1 MAWECPDWP
10 IGDGVD
16 KVQGF
21 LGRPV
26 SEGVGIQN
34 DAALAAILTTLGAQ
48 GGEPLPMLELVLSS
62 VGDGVAICNRDGS
75 SLYFNSAAKQILG
88 LTDGETPV
96 DIRAHGASLYYLH
109 EFSAVPEEELPLVR
123 ALRGEDTSDVELF
136 ARGPGL
142 PDGAVICVNARPI
155 RGRDG
160 HVVGAIAVLGDVGAR
175 KRAEEELR
183 TANGKLGEWVGELE
197 RRAQVTLLMNEMAE
211 LLQSC
216 RTMDEFSLV
225 VSRFAARI
233 FEREEGAVF
242 VVNSSRAALELV
254 TQWGGVQVPER
265 VFPPHGCWALRR
277 GRIHRSGGAALGP
290 ECEHARATAGAEYT
304 CIPMMGQGEAL
315 GILHVGRSTP
325 GKSGVS
331 ELSALVEES
340 RLRTTIAVA
349 EHVALALANL
359 KLRETLRMQAIRDP
373 LTGLFNRRHMEE
385 SLERELVRAERSQT
399 SVAAIMI
406 DIDHFKRFNDTF
418 GHAAA
423 DFALRNTSELI
434 RSSIRA
440 DDIACRYGGEELLV
454 ILPETAIKEAV
465 DCAEL
470 LRAAISGQQ
479 LRFNGVGLG
488 AITASFGVAAY
499 PMHGATSESLL
510 RNADEALYE
519 AKRRGRNQVCVKRES
534 DQRPGNDAT
543 GTMRTPAA
551 PEVVGAQ
558 H

>member
-1 MAWECPDWP
+1 
-10 IGDGVD
+10 
-16 KVQGF
+16 
-21 LGRPV
+21 
-26 SEGVGIQN
+26 
-34 DAALAAILTTLGAQ
+34 
-48 GGEPLPMLELVLSS
+48 MLELILSS
-62 VGDGVAICNRDGS
+62 VGDGVAICNQDGR
-75 SLYFNSAAKQILG
+75 SLYFNTAARAILG
-88 LTDGETPV
+88 LAPGDAAA
-96 DIRAHGASLYYLH
+96 DIRTHGASLYYLH
-109 EFSAVPEEELPLVR
+109 EFTPVPEDELPLVR
-123 ALRGEDTSDVELF
+123 ALRGEDTLDVELF

-142 PDGAVICVNARPI
+142 PDGALICVNARPI

-160 HVVGAIAVLGDVGAR
+160 HVVGGIAILGDVGAR

-183 TANGKLGEWVGELE
+183 TANAKLGEWVGELE

-216 RTMDEFSLV
+216 RTMDEFSVV
-225 VSRFAARI
+225 VSRFAERI
-233 FEREEGAVF
+233 FEREQGAVF
-242 VVNSSRAALELV
+242 VVSSSRSALEVV

-277 GRIHRSGGAALGP
+277 GRIHRSGGANLGP
-290 ECEHARATAGAEYT
+290 QCEHSSSAAASGEYT
-304 CIPMMGQGEAL
+304 CVPMMGQGEAL
-315 GILHVGRSTP
+315 GILHIGRTAP
-325 GKSGVS
+325 GKAGAS

-385 SLERELVRAERSQT
+385 SLERELVRAERSHT

-434 RSSIRA
+434 RASIRA
-440 DDIACRYGGEELLV
+440 DDIACRYGGEELVV
-454 ILPETAIKEAV
+454 ILPDTSLSEGI
-465 DCAEL
+465 DRAEV
-470 LRAAISGQQ
+470 LRGAISGQQ

-488 AITASFGVAAY
+488 AITASFGVAAS
-499 PMHGATSESLL
+499 PVHGSTSDSLL

-519 AKRRGRNQVCVKRES
+519 AKRRGRNQVCAKPEP
-534 DQRPGNDAT
+534 DQRAAND
-543 GTMRTPAA
+543 GPA
-551 PEVVGAQ
+551 GARPAVSTEPMEA

>member
-1 MAWECPDWP
+1 
-10 IGDGVD
+10 
-16 KVQGF
+16 
-21 LGRPV
+21 
-26 SEGVGIQN
+26 
-34 DAALAAILTTLGAQ
+34 
-48 GGEPLPMLELVLSS
+48 
-62 VGDGVAICNRDGS
+62 
-75 SLYFNSAAKQILG
+75 
-88 LTDGETPV
+88 
-96 DIRAHGASLYYLH
+96 LH

-123 ALRGEDTSDVELF
+123 ALRGEETSEVELF
-136 ARGPGL
+136 ARGAGL
-142 PDGAVICVNARPI
+142 PDGAVICINAGPI

-160 HVVGAIAVLGDVGAR
+160 QVVGGIAILGDVGAK

-183 TANGKLGEWVGELE
+183 TANAKLGEWVGELE

-216 RTMDEFSLV
+216 RTMDEFSIV

-233 FEREEGAVF
+233 FEREQGAVF
-242 VVNSSRAALELV
+242 VVSSSRSALELV

-277 GRIHRSGGAALGP
+277 GRIHRSGGSTLGP
-290 ECEHARATAGAEYT
+290 ECEHAHGSNGVEYI

-315 GILHVGRSTP
+315 GILHIGRTSP
-325 GKSGVS
+325 GITGAS

-359 KLRETLRMQAIRDP
+359 KLRETLRKQAIRDP
-373 LTGLFNRRHMEE
+373 LTGLFNRRYMEE

-399 SVAAIMI
+399 SVAGIMI

-434 RSSIRA
+434 RASIRA
-440 DDIACRYGGEELLV
+440 DDIACRYGGEELVV
-454 ILPETAIKEAV
+454 ILPDTPMPEALER
-465 DCAEL
+465 AEL
-470 LRAAISGQQ
+470 LRKVISEQQ
-479 LRFNGVGLG
+479 LRFNGVALG
-488 AITASFGVAAY
+488 AITASFGVAAS
-499 PMHGATSESLL
+499 PGHGLTSESLL
-510 RNADEALYE
+510 RNADEALYD
-519 AKRRGRNQVCVKRES
+519 AKRRGRNQVCAKREPS
-534 DQRPGNDAT
+534 ETKASEPPQGPRVA
-543 GTMRTPAA
+543 AA
-551 PEVVGAQ
+551 PGDVVGAQ

>member
-1 MAWECPDWP
+1 VATH
-10 IGDGVD
+10 
-16 KVQGF
+16 
-21 LGRPV
+21 
-26 SEGVGIQN
+26 N
-34 DAALAAILTTLGAQ
+34 DPALATILTTLGAQ

-62 VGDGVAICNRDGS
+62 VGDGVAICNHDGS

-88 LTDGETPV
+88 LLGSDAPL

-109 EFSAVPEEELPLVR
+109 EFSAVPEDELPLVR
-123 ALRGEDTSDVELF
+123 ALRGEDTAELELF
-136 ARGPGL
+136 ARGAGL
-142 PDGAVICVNARPI
+142 PDGAVISVNARPI
-155 RGRDG
+155 RARDG
-160 HVVGAIAVLGDVGAR
+160 NVVGGIAILGDVGAR

-183 TANGKLGEWVGELE
+183 SANSKLGEWVAELE

-233 FEREEGAVF
+233 FEREQGAVF
-242 VVNSSRAALELV
+242 VVSSSRSALELV
-254 TQWGGVQVPER
+254 TQWGGVQVADR

-277 GRIHRSGGAALGP
+277 GRIHRSGGPTLGP
-290 ECEHARATAGAEYT
+290 ECEHAHSTTDGEYI

-315 GILHVGRSTP
+315 GILHIGRSTP
-325 GKSGVS
+325 GKAGTSD
-331 ELSALVEES
+331 LSALVEES

-385 SLERELVRAERSQT
+385 SLERELVRAARSNT
-399 SVAAIMI
+399 SVAAMMI

-423 DFALRNTSELI
+423 DFALRTTSELI

-440 DDIACRYGGEELLV
+440 DDIACRYGGEELVV
-454 ILPETAIKEAV
+454 ILPDTSIGEGRER
-465 DCAEL
+465 AEL
-470 LRAAISGQQ
+470 LRAAINAQQ
-479 LRFNGVGLG
+479 LRFNGVALG
-488 AITASFGVAAY
+488 AISASFGVAAS
-499 PMHGATSESLL
+499 PAHGNSSDSLL
-510 RNADEALYE
+510 RNADEALYD
-519 AKRRGRNQVCVKRES
+519 AKRRGRNQVCVKREGDSKLVS
-534 DQRPGNDAT
+534 DSSEDARAAPNDAL
-543 GTMRTPAA
+543 
-551 PEVVGAQ
+551 GAQ

>member
-1 MAWECPDWP
+1 VAQDDP
-10 IGDGVD
+10 
-16 KVQGF
+16 
-21 LGRPV
+21 
-26 SEGVGIQN
+26 
-34 DAALAAILTTLGAQ
+34 ALATILATLGAQ

-62 VGDGVAICNRDGS
+62 VGDGVAICNHDGS

-88 LTDGETPV
+88 LGKDTPL

-109 EFSAVPEEELPLVR
+109 EFSALPEDELPLVR
-123 ALRGEDTSDVELF
+123 ALRGEDTSELELF

-142 PDGAVICVNARPI
+142 PDGAVIAVNARPI

-160 HVVGAIAVLGDVGAR
+160 HVVGAIAILGDVGAR

-183 TANGKLGEWVGELE
+183 SANAKLGEWVAELE

-225 VSRFAARI
+225 VSRFASRI
-233 FEREEGAVF
+233 FEREQGAVF
-242 VVNSSRAALELV
+242 VVSSSRSALELV
-254 TQWGGVQVPER
+254 TQWGGVQVPDR

-277 GRIHRSGGAALGP
+277 GRIHRSGGPSLGP
-290 ECEHARATAGAEYT
+290 ECEHADAKSGGEYT

-315 GILHVGRSTP
+315 GILHIGRTSP
-325 GKSGVS
+325 GLAGAS

-399 SVAAIMI
+399 SVSAVMI

-423 DFALRNTSELI
+423 DFALRNTCDLI
-434 RSSIRA
+434 RTSIRA
-440 DDIACRYGGEELLV
+440 DDIACRYGGEELVV
-454 ILPETAIKEAV
+454 ILPDTSQREAIER
-465 DCAEL
+465 AEI
-470 LRAAISGQQ
+470 LRAAVAAQQ
-479 LRFNGVGLG
+479 LRFNGIGLG
-488 AITASFGVAAY
+488 AITASFGVA
-499 PMHGATSESLL
+499 TSPAQGTSSELLL
-510 RNADEALYE
+510 RAADEGLYE
-519 AKRRGRNQVCVKRES
+519 AKRRGRNQVCVKQS
-534 DQRPGNDAT
+534 DSRLQGDP
-543 GTMRTPAA
+543 A
-551 PEVVGAQ
+551 PEGRGTFTSERANASSGAVEA
-558 H
+558 

>member
-1 MAWECPDWP
+1 MFSVYAPLASDMALHDP
-10 IGDGVD
+10 
-16 KVQGF
+16 
-21 LGRPV
+21 
-26 SEGVGIQN
+26 
-34 DAALAAILTTLGAQ
+34 ALATILTTLGAQ

-62 VGDGVAICNRDGS
+62 VGDGVAICNQDGG
-75 SLYFNSAAKQILG
+75 SLYFNAAARQILG
-88 LTDGETPV
+88 LGGKDAPI

-109 EFSAVPEEELPLVR
+109 EFSSVPEDELPLVR

-160 HVVGAIAVLGDVGAR
+160 HVVGGIAILGDVGAR

-183 TANGKLGEWVGELE
+183 TANAKLGEWVAELE

-216 RTMDEFSLV
+216 RTMDEFSFV
-225 VSRFAARI
+225 VSRFASRI
-233 FEREEGAVF
+233 FEHEEGAVF
-242 VVNSSRAALELV
+242 VVSSSRSALELV
-254 TQWGGVQVPER
+254 TQWGGTEVKER

-290 ECEHARATAGAEYT
+290 ACDHAQSGGTTEYT

-315 GILHVGRSTP
+315 GILHIGRSSAAKMGP
-325 GKSGVS
+325 S

-373 LTGLFNRRHMEE
+373 LTGLFNRRYMEE

-423 DFALRNTSELI
+423 DFALRNTSEVL
-434 RSSIRA
+434 RASIRA
-440 DDIACRYGGEELLV
+440 DDIACRYGGEELVV
-454 ILPETAIKEAV
+454 ILPDTTLRDAV
-465 DCAEL
+465 ERAEM

-479 LRFNGVGLG
+479 LRFNGVALG
-488 AITASFGVAAY
+488 AITASFGVAASSSQ
-499 PMHGATSESLL
+499 GTTRDSLL
-510 RNADEALYE
+510 RYADECLYE
-519 AKRRGRNQVCVKRES
+519 AKRRGRNQVCSKRES
-534 DQRPGNDAT
+534 ESRSQSP
-543 GTMRTPAA
+543 PALEGGVKA
-551 PEVVGAQ
+551 SGEAMGAQ

>member
-1 MAWECPDWP
+1 
-10 IGDGVD
+10 
-16 KVQGF
+16 
-21 LGRPV
+21 
-26 SEGVGIQN
+26 
-34 DAALAAILTTLGAQ
+34 
-48 GGEPLPMLELVLSS
+48 MLELVLSS
-62 VGDGVAICNRDGS
+62 VGDGVAICNHDGS

-88 LTDGETPV
+88 LAANEAPI
-96 DIRAHGASLYYLH
+96 DIRAHGASLYYLN
-109 EFSAVPEEELPLVR
+109 EFSAVPEDELPLVR
-123 ALRGEDTSDVELF
+123 ALRGEDTSEVELF
-136 ARGPGL
+136 ARGAGL

-155 RGRDG
+155 RGHEG
-160 HVVGAIAVLGDVGAR
+160 HVIGAIAILGDVGAR

-183 TANGKLGEWVGELE
+183 TTNAKLGEWVAELE

-233 FEREEGAVF
+233 FEHEQGAVF
-242 VVNSSRAALELV
+242 VVNSSRSALELV
-254 TQWGGVQVPER
+254 TQWGSIQASER
-265 VFPPHGCWALRR
+265 VFAPHGCWALRR
-277 GRIHRSGGAALGP
+277 GRIHRSGGTGLGP
-290 ECEHARATAGAEYT
+290 ECEHAHCTAGTEYT

-315 GILHVGRSTP
+315 GILHIGRQAP
-325 GKSGVS
+325 GKGGAS

-385 SLERELVRAERSQT
+385 SLERELARAQRSHS

-454 ILPETAIKEAV
+454 ILPDTSAK
-465 DCAEL
+465 DGTTRAEV

-479 LRFNGVGLG
+479 LRFNGVALG
-488 AITASFGVAAY
+488 AITASFGVAAF
-499 PMHGATSESLL
+499 PAHTGTSDGLL

-519 AKRRGRNQVCVKRES
+519 AKRKGRNQVCVKRES
-534 DQRPGNDAT
+534 EQRPANDASDAIST
-543 GTMRTPAA
+543 GASGAA
-551 PEVVGAQ
+551 GSPEYEGPSKVESYL
-558 H
+558 